1 MIMKP
6 KAKKF
11 CFKKLLV
18 FGLIMVTLQVLTFA
32 GDLPI
37 DRETILETENET
49 TIAILDEP
57 KSEYAVLYSYQT
69 ENPLSTTFAHHESLL
84 LGLVCVAAV
93 VAANFR
99 MKTVSK
105 TVALGCGV
113 FAVLNFLFFL
123 AFALID
129 SLTWYNPYSLM
140 ECSPFM
146 FGILVTVVGLV
157 VGVIAYFSDPVIDMV
172 TNKVEEKRRLV
183 YEAERKAA
191 REEELASEA
200 RKAAAAE

>member
-18 FGLIMVTLQVLTFA
+18 FGLIMVILQVLTFA
-32 GDLPI
+32 GELPI
-37 DRETILETENET
+37 DKAVILETEDEA

-57 KSEYAVLYSYQT
+57 YSEYARLYTYET
-69 ENPLSTTFAHHESLL
+69 ENPLSTTFTHHESLL

-99 MKTVSK
+99 MKTVSR
-105 TVALGCGV
+105 TVALGCGF
-113 FAVLNFLFFL
+113 FAVTNFLFFL
-123 AFALID
+123 AFGLID
-129 SLTWYNPYSLM
+129 SMGWYNPYTLM
-140 ECSPFM
+140 ECTPFI

-157 VGVIAYFSDPVIDMV
+157 VGVIAFFSDPVIDFISQKIDDH
-172 TNKVEEKRRLV
+172 NRIAYEKLLA
-183 YEAERKAA
+183 AERQEAA
-191 REEELASEA
+191 N
-200 RKAAAAE
+200 

>member
-18 FGLIMVTLQVLTFA
+18 FGLIMLVLQVLTFA
-32 GDLPI
+32 GELPI
-37 DRETILETENET
+37 DRETILETEDEST
-49 TIAILDEP
+49 MAILEEP
-57 KSEYAVLYSYQT
+57 YSEYSRLYTYETDS
-69 ENPLSTTFAHHESLL
+69 PLSTTFSHHESLL
-84 LGLVCVAAV
+84 LGLACVAAV

-99 MKTVSK
+99 LKTVSK

-129 SLTWYNPYSLM
+129 SMSWYNPYSLF
-140 ECSPFM
+140 ECTPII
-146 FGILVTVVGLV
+146 FGILVTVVSLV
-157 VGVIAYFSDPVIDMV
+157 VGVLAFFSDPVIDLISKKIDDH
-172 TNKVEEKRRLV
+172 NREAYEKQR
-183 YEAERKAA
+183 
-191 REEELASEA
+191 
-200 RKAAAAE
+200 AAELQDAANA